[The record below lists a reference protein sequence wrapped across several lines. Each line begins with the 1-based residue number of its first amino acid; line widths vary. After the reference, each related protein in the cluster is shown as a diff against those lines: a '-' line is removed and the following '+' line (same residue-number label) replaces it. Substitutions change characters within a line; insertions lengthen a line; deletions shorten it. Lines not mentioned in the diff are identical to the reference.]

1 MTNFIQKIGISILLV
16 VTILGTG
23 SLPFSAAA
31 QTAAPTVST
40 GTASNLTA
48 TSATLNGQVNANGEP
63 TSYWFEYGTSASLGS
78 MTSVQAGGN
87 GTSATNVST
96 TISGLSSG
104 TTYYFRVV
112 AQNQSGRNNG
122 SVVSFTLGSSGGG
135 NSGGG
140 ISSKP
145 AGPSGGGTSIVAV
158 SSSVNTQN
166 PIFNNDPQDFA
177 SLRVSNY
184 TQTPNTQTWN
194 NQVNAQANDVISF
207 ALYYHNNSTVTA
219 NNTRMNVSF
228 NVNPVTGTIQAT
240 SKLWADNA
248 SVVAGYATVNI
259 QGAPQTPWQMV
270 FDSVAW
276 QPNQTNTSS
285 VPLPAGQTGAEITS
299 SNGVNIG
306 NIEGGWS
313 TQGSLVV
320 RFKFVAASDS
330 TGGIPTANTLSATD
344 ISTSAA
350 TLHGDVD
357 PNKLA
362 TMYWFEYG
370 TTSQLGQRT
379 ASQSITSAQ
388 TVSAII
394 SGLSANTTYYYRVV
408 AENNKGRASGP
419 VLQFTTGTSGGDTTA
434 RPTVAT
440 NAATSVTTSGA
451 QLHGQLNAN
460 GLATSYWFEYGTSQ
474 TLGLRTSVQAAGSS
488 SQTSDVA
495 SGISGLSA
503 NTTYYYRI
511 AAQNDKGRS
520 YGSLMSFVTT
530 GGGDGGNQSAP
541 TVQTTSAD
549 TITTSSARLNGSVN
563 SNNLATSYWFEYGT
577 SQSLGSRTSASSLS
591 AGSAAVNVFAG
602 ISGLSANTTYYYR
615 IAAQN
620 SKDRSYGSVV
630 SFTTGN
636 GGNGNSSPTVTTNA
650 ATNITQTAASL
661 QGSINPNGLAT
672 NYWFEYGTTASLGT
686 LTASQSLTASNSAQ
700 SVSAGISGLSANTM
714 YYYRVVGEN
723 SIGRSTGSVMNFTTT
738 SNGGGCT
745 VNCGGNGGG
754 GGGGSSAG
762 GPLVNTDNASA
773 ISLTGASIYG
783 SMFTNGYT
791 GYAWFEYGLT
801 KDTMDAKT
809 NEKTINNSQNF
820 TPFSV
825 DLTGLQSGK
834 TYYYRAAG
842 RNQVGTS
849 YGNVLS
855 FNTFGSGVAG
865 KLPTVTTLAPS
876 YITQNSGLVNASVN
890 PNSVDSTTA
899 WFEYGTTA
907 ALGARTPAQQ
917 VGNGSTGAHISYALT
932 GLVPNTTYFYRAV
945 AKNAYGTVYS
955 YILAIRTEIG
965 GGGVVSNTVT
975 TVTTTSFNGNG
986 QSCILIVP
994 AATPQDMNA
1003 GEAFTYT
1010 LTYKNGC
1017 SYALNNA
1024 FIKII
1029 VPAETDEIK
1038 TASTRGV
1045 SEQDANGTTYALGT
1059 LQPGD
1064 QGVITV
1070 QGNVSTG
1077 VNKGDILIFS
1087 SVLNFADTKDHP
1099 QSVSSY
1105 LTAQVLSGRSLTA
1118 SVFDAFRGLLGSWW
1132 FSLLLL
1138 LVIAFLIYW
1147 IFFKKQGQETIEEE
1161 SDVLKA

>member
-1 MTNFIQKIGISILLV
+1 MTNFVQKIGISILLV

-23 SLPFSAAA
+23 SLSFPALA

-40 GTASNLTA
+40 STASNITA
-48 TSATLNGQVNANGEP
+48 TSATLNGQVNANGDP
-63 TSYWFEYGTSASLGS
+63 TSYWFEYGTSSSLGS
-78 MTSVQAGGN
+78 MTGVQAGGN
-87 GTSATNVST
+87 GTSAMNVSAA
-96 TISGLSSG
+96 ISGLSSG
-104 TTYYFRVV
+104 TTYYFRAV
-112 AQNQSGRNNG
+112 AQNQSGRTNG
-122 SVVSFTLGSSGGG
+122 SVVSFTIGSSGGG

-140 ISSKP
+140 ISAQP
-145 AGPSGGGTSIVAV
+145 AGPSSGGSLIAV
-158 SSSVNTQN
+158 SSAVNASN
-166 PIFNNDPQDFA
+166 PVFNNDPRDFA

-184 TQTPNTQTWN
+184 TQNPNTQTWN
-194 NQVNAQANDVISF
+194 NQVNAQANEIISF
-207 ALYYHNNSTVTA
+207 ALYYHNNSTITA
-219 NNTRMNVSF
+219 NNTRMSLSF
-228 NVNPVTGTIQAT
+228 NINPVTGTIQAT

-248 SVVAGYATVNI
+248 SAVSGYATVNI
-259 QGAPQTPWQMV
+259 QGTPQTPWQMV

-276 QPNQTNTSS
+276 QPNQTNVSS
-285 VPLPAGQTGAEITS
+285 VPLPAGQTGAEVTS

-306 NIEGGWS
+306 NVDGGWN

-330 TGGIPTANTLSATD
+330 TGGTPIANTLSATD
-344 ISTSAA
+344 ISISAA
-350 TLHGDVD
+350 TLHGEVN
-357 PNKLA
+357 PNNLA

-394 SGLSANTTYYYRVV
+394 SGLSANTAYYYRVV
-408 AENNKGRASGP
+408 AENNKGRSNGP
-419 VLQFTTGTSGGDTTA
+419 VLQFTTATQGGDTTA

-440 NAATSVTTSGA
+440 TAATNITASSA
-451 QLHGQLNAN
+451 QLHGQLTAN

-488 SQTSDVA
+488 AQTLDVA

-520 YGSLMSFVTT
+520 YGSLMNFITNN
-530 GGGDGGNQSAP
+530 GGNGGTQSTP
-541 TVQTTSAD
+541 TAQTTSAD
-549 TITTSSARLNGSVN
+549 TITASSARLNGTIN
-563 SNNLATSYWFEYGT
+563 PNNADTSYWFEYGT
-577 SQSLGSRTSASSLS
+577 SQSLGSRTAAASLA
-591 AGSAAVNVFAG
+591 AGVTVVNVFAG

-620 SKDRSYGSVV
+620 SQGRSYGNVV
-630 SFTTGN
+630 SFTTNN
-636 GGNGNSSPTVTTNA
+636 GGSGNAIPTATTNA
-650 ATNITQTAASL
+650 ATGITQTSASL
-661 QGSINPNGLAT
+661 QGSVNPNGLLT
-672 NYWFEYGTTASLGT
+672 NYWFEYGTTSALGT
-686 LTASQSLTASNSAQ
+686 LTASQSLQASNNTQ
-700 SVSAGISGLSANTM
+700 TVNAGISGLLANTT
-714 YYYRVVGEN
+714 YYYRVVAEN
-723 SIGRSTGSVMNFTTT
+723 AMGRSAGSVMSFTTAN
-738 SNGGGCT
+738 NGGGCT
-745 VNCGGNGGG
+745 VNC
-754 GGGGSSAG
+754 GGGSSAG

-773 ISLTGASIYG
+773 ISLTGATIYG

-801 KDTMDAKT
+801 KDTMDSKT

-825 DLTGLQSGK
+825 DLSGLQSGK
-834 TYYYRAAG
+834 TYYYRAGG

-855 FNTFGSGVAG
+855 FNTFGSNVAG
-865 KLPTVTTLAPS
+865 KLPTVTTLAPTF
-876 YITQNSGLVNASVN
+876 ITQNSGLVNASVN
-890 PNSVDSTTA
+890 PNSVDNTTA

-965 GGGVVSNTVT
+965 GGGVISNTVT
-975 TVTTTSFNGNG
+975 TVTTTSFNGGG

-1017 SYALNNA
+1017 SYSLNNS

-1029 VPAETDEIK
+1029 VPAETDGIK

-1059 LQPGD
+1059 LQPND

-1087 SVLNFADTKDHP
+1087 SVLNFTDSKDHP
-1099 QSVSSY
+1099 QSISSY

-1147 IFFKKQGQETIEEE
+1147 IFFKKQGEETAQEET
-1161 SDVLKA
+1161 DVLKA